1 MPGGSGRMIIGRDLV
16 SARFLSLGCKGK
28 YFRRKRMRSVGK
40 TIKPLG
46 NAAKQRD
53 GLRRSDKNATKNG
66 GSAVGGANFPR
77 REFLAYA
84 VGTEEA
90 IDRFHSDKKRG
101 LDGNF
106 VSENRAKYGINR
118 LTEEKKKGFFRRLA
132 DALCEPTLVILEF
145 AWAVTVGVN
154 IGKYLKTGSCD
165 AFECVG
171 ILVAV
176 LLSAFLTVFMEGR
189 SAKAFEALGRVYDRI
204 SVRVVRG
211 GETLVIA
218 KEDVVCG
225 DVVFLGT
232 GDKAVADGRLIE
244 ANGLA
249 VDESMLTGES
259 VAAKKRADV
268 RLSPS
273 CPLAERANMVYG
285 GTFISS
291 GTGKMVVTAV
301 GDEAELGKI
310 AETLKGEDAVSAPL
324 NEKLAGMG
332 KKITLIGAIVAA
344 FAFVL
349 NVVRLFLTSD
359 LSFFTVQ
366 DAFIEAVVLIVAA
379 VPEGLPTTAAIA
391 LSLNV
396 LKLAKSNAL
405 IRKLVAAETIGA
417 VGVICSDK
425 TGTLTENRMKTEQ
438 LVCLSSESRR
448 ATIRNICLNSTA
460 ELRNEKG
467 KPAFFGSATECA
479 LLEYARSDEGTDY
492 RKMRDKEVIDLLIP
506 FSSERKYMMTAVKGD
521 GVYLKG
527 APEVVTGM
535 CKDDEGRKRNL
546 LAAVAGKQAEAK
558 RCIAFA
564 HRSEGEEAFRLGGY
578 AVIADPVRPD
588 VARAVGDCLAAG
600 ISVVMLTGDNLHTAK
615 RVAKESGILRGGGL
629 CLTAGEL
636 EAMSDEKVMAILPE
650 LKVVARSAP
659 STKLRIVD
667 LYKKSGKVVAV
678 TGDGVNDAPAMKH
691 ADIGI
696 AMGSGS
702 EIAKEAGDVVLLDD
716 SFSTIVRAVSFG
728 RNIYRN
734 FQRFITFQ
742 LSVNVTA
749 MLTVI
754 GSLLAG
760 LPGPFNALQLL
771 WIDIIMDG
779 PPALTLGLER
789 GSDRLMGEK
798 PVGREESIVTLPML
812 LKIVLHGLFM
822 ATLVLGEY
830 LFDFIGAGRE
840 SVPTVIFCMFVL
852 FQLFNAFN
860 CRKPGNE
867 SLFSAGGRN
876 GLMPC
881 VFAATFAFQI
891 LITQFLGGFFGTTP
905 LTFSVWLKTI
915 VLSSSVILFSE
926 CCKFLSRARG
936 KLKNEFQKTTL

>member
-1 MPGGSGRMIIGRDLV
+1 
-16 SARFLSLGCKGK
+16 
-28 YFRRKRMRSVGK
+28 MRSVGK
-40 TIKPLG
+40 AAKPRE
-46 NAAKQRD
+46 NAAEQRD
-53 GLRRSDKNATKNG
+53 GLWRSYGNATEKD
-66 GSAVGGANFPR
+66 GSAVGGTGALR
-77 REFLAYA
+77 GEFLAHA
-84 VGTEEA
+84 AGAEEA
-90 IDRFHSDKKRG
+90 VSRFRSDKKRG
-101 LDGNF
+101 LDGKA
-106 VSENRAKYGINR
+106 VSENRAKYGANK

-132 DALCEPTLVILEF
+132 DALSEPTLVILEF

-165 AFECVG
+165 ALECIG

-189 SAKAFEALGRVYDRI
+189 SAKAFETLGRVYDRI

-211 GETLVIA
+211 GETVVIA

-225 DVVFLGT
+225 DMVFLGT
-232 GDKAVADGRLIE
+232 GDKVVADGRLIE

-259 VAAKKRADV
+259 IAAKKRADM
-268 RLSPS
+268 RLPPS

-285 GTFISS
+285 GTFVSS
-291 GTGKMVVTAV
+291 GTGKMLVTAV

-310 AETLKGEDAVSAPL
+310 AETLKGGNTVSAPL

-332 KKITLIGAIVAA
+332 KKITLIGAIAAA

-405 IRKLVAAETIGA
+405 IKKLVAAETIGA

-425 TGTLTENRMKTEQ
+425 TGTLTENRMKTEE
-438 LVCLSSESRR
+438 LVCLSPESRR
-448 ATIRNICLNSTA
+448 AAVRNICLNSMA
-460 ELRNEKG
+460 ELRKEKG
-467 KPAFFGSATECA
+467 KTAFFGSATECA
-479 LLEYARSDEGTDY
+479 LLEYARSHDGTDY
-492 RKMRDKEVIDLLIP
+492 RKLRDKELIDLLVP
-506 FSSERKYMMTAVKGD
+506 FSSEKKHMVTAVKGD

-535 CKDDEGRKRNL
+535 CGDDEGVKRKL
-546 LAAVAGKQAEAK
+546 LSAAAGKQAEAK

-564 HRSEGEEAFRLGGY
+564 HKREGEKTFRLDGY

-588 VARAVGDCLAAG
+588 VARAVADCGAAG

-615 RVAKESGILRGGGL
+615 RVAKEAGILQGGGL
-629 CLTAGEL
+629 CLTAGEI
-636 EAMSDEKVMAILPE
+636 EAMSDEGVMKILPE
-650 LKVVARSAP
+650 LKVVARSTPA
-659 STKLRIVD
+659 TKLRIVD

-822 ATLVLGEY
+822 AALVLGEY

-860 CRKPGNE
+860 CRKPGSE

-876 GLMPC
+876 GLMPG
-881 VFAATFAFQI
+881 VFAATFAFQVA
-891 LITQFLGGFFGTTP
+891 ITQFLGGFFGTTP
-905 LTFSVWLKTI
+905 LSFSVWLKTI
-915 VLSSSVILFSE
+915 AVSSTVILFSE
-926 CCKFLSRARG
+926 CCKLLSRARE
-936 KLKNEFQKTTL
+936 KLRGGLRRNDAISR